1 MAKKLGK
8 LFTLAVT
15 AGTAAAAAYYYLQNK
30 KAAVQEAPEEEDD
43 FEKDPEDDFDDTDF
57 TDDDFV
63 DESEHPEE
71 AKEEAKE
78 DTPVFSSETKEDGHT
93 YVTLDLKAAQD
104 KAVQLRDTVFNKVGD
119 TVSRIK
125 NSSEY
130 ETVTG
135 KINETVDKVR
145 SNEDVQAVDNVTE
158 AEDQTAGNNCG
169 DQGSEDLCQ
178 SGHDALQRVLI
189 LLGCGLSLV
198 FADAFDAGNGGE
210 VVVEV
215 SNSVANDDLELA
227 SLGEAALN
235 GRDSLDGFDVCQCG
249 IIQNEAHSGHAV
261 ADCCDVFLA
270 TNQLQQLAASWV
282 YLPMI
287 VVPPVYFL
295 F

>member
-1 MAKKLGK
+1 M
-8 LFTLAVT
+8 
-15 AGTAAAAAYYYLQNK
+15 
-30 KAAVQEAPEEEDD
+30 
-43 FEKDPEDDFDDTDF
+43 
-57 TDDDFV
+57 
-63 DESEHPEE
+63 
-71 AKEEAKE
+71 
-78 DTPVFSSETKEDGHT
+78 EDGFADEPQEL
-93 YVTLDLKAAQD
+93 VNACPELAQLNQSSGAAC
-104 KAVQLRDTVFNKVGD
+104 
-119 TVSRIK
+119 
-125 NSSEY
+125 
-130 ETVTG
+130 
-135 KINETVDKVR
+135 
-145 SNEDVQAVDNVTE
+145 EDVHAVDNVTE

-249 IIQNEAHSGHAV
+249 IVQNEAHSGYAV

-270 TNQLQQLAASWV
+270 TNQLQQLGGILSVLAHNCGSSC
-282 YLPMI
+282 I
-287 VVPPVYFL
+287 FL
-295 F
+295 FYFELV